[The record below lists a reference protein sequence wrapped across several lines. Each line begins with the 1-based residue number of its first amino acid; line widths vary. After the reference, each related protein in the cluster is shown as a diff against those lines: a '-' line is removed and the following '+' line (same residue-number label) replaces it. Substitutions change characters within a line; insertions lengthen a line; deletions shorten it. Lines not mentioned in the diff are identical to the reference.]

1 MSTNKKKAAPKLS
14 RIQELQK
21 KYPGRKPI
29 PPSTRTVV
37 IVLAATVILSLLLV
51 FAFLKKPP
59 APQALGNKYVTLE
72 TSMGTIKLELDGDKA
87 PRTVTQF
94 LENVTGGKY
103 DGLTFHRIMKG
114 FMIQGGDPNGN
125 GTGGKEIP
133 FEKTDISHVRGCHL
147 HGSVTGWRH
156 AVGHAVLY
164 HAGRRNLS
172 GWSICCVRQGH
183 RWYGRRRQACQR
195 AGRREFQH
203 ARRNVGPSQENHHH
217 PGDRSRQLGV
227 SHGRK
232 EQGCPYGD
240 IQGHDDT
247 RVVRR
252 SGAQDRRAVHGSGQ
266 CRQV

>member
-14 RIQELQK
+14 RTQELQK

-51 FAFLKKPP
+51 FAFLKKSP

-72 TSMGTIKLELDGDKA
+72 TNMGTIKLELDGDKA

-103 DGLTFHRIMKG
+103 DGLTFHRVVKG

-133 FEKTDISHVRGCHL
+133 FEKIDISHVRGVISMAASQA
-147 HGSVTGWRH
+147 GVTQNDLQFFIMQGD
-156 AVGHAVLY
+156 ATSLDGKYAAFGKVIDGMDVVDKIANVPVGENPSMPGEMSSPLAK
-164 HAGRRNLS
+164 
-172 GWSICCVRQGH
+172 ITII
-183 RWYGRRRQACQR
+183 R
-195 AGRREFQH
+195 ATEV
-203 ARRNVGPSQENHHH
+203 AN
-217 PGDRSRQLGV
+217 
-227 SHGRK
+227 
-232 EQGCPYGD
+232 
-240 IQGHDDT
+240 
-247 RVVRR
+247 
-252 SGAQDRRAVHGSGQ
+252 
-266 CRQV
+266 

>member
-14 RIQELQK
+14 RTQELQK

-133 FEKTDISHVRGCHL
+133 FEKTDISHVRGVISMAASQA
-147 HGSVTGWRH
+147 GVTQSDMQFFIMQEDATSLDGRY
-156 AVGHAVLY
+156 AAFGKVIDGMDVVDKIANVPVGENSSMPGEMSAPLTK
-164 HAGRRNLS
+164 
-172 GWSICCVRQGH
+172 ITII
-183 RWYGRRRQACQR
+183 R
-195 AGRREFQH
+195 ATEV
-203 ARRNVGPSQENHHH
+203 AN
-217 PGDRSRQLGV
+217 
-227 SHGRK
+227 
-232 EQGCPYGD
+232 
-240 IQGHDDT
+240 
-247 RVVRR
+247 
-252 SGAQDRRAVHGSGQ
+252 
-266 CRQV
+266 

>member
-14 RIQELQK
+14 RTQELQK
-21 KYPGRKPI
+21 KYPGHKPI

-133 FEKTDISHVRGCHL
+133 FEKTDISHVRGVISMASSQQ
-147 HGSVTGWRH
+147 GVTQSDMQFFIMQGDATTLDGRY
-156 AVGHAVLY
+156 AAFGKVIEGMDVVDKIANVPVGENSSMPGEMSAPLTK
-164 HAGRRNLS
+164 
-172 GWSICCVRQGH
+172 ITII
-183 RWYGRRRQACQR
+183 R
-195 AGRREFQH
+195 ATEVT
-203 ARRNVGPSQENHHH
+203 N
-217 PGDRSRQLGV
+217 
-227 SHGRK
+227 
-232 EQGCPYGD
+232 
-240 IQGHDDT
+240 
-247 RVVRR
+247 
-252 SGAQDRRAVHGSGQ
+252 
-266 CRQV
+266 

>member
-14 RIQELQK
+14 RTQELQK

-72 TSMGTIKLELDGDKA
+72 TSMGTFKLELDGDKA

-133 FEKTDISHVRGCHL
+133 FEKTDISHVRGVISPWQRHRLASRSRTCSAL
-147 HGSVTGWRH
+147 SCRKTQPLWMVDMLRSARSSMVWTSSTSLPTCRSERIPACPAKCRPLSRKSPSSGRPKSPTRSVTWKKRTGLSVWRH
-156 AVGHAVLY
+156 P
-164 HAGRRNLS
+164 
-172 GWSICCVRQGH
+172 
-183 RWYGRRRQACQR
+183 R
-195 AGRREFQH
+195 AR
-203 ARRNVGPSQENHHH
+203 
-217 PGDRSRQLGV
+217 
-227 SHGRK
+227 
-232 EQGCPYGD
+232 
-240 IQGHDDT
+240 
-247 RVVRR
+247 
-252 SGAQDRRAVHGSGQ
+252 
-266 CRQV
+266 

>member
-14 RIQELQK
+14 RTQELQK

-133 FEKTDISHVRGCHL
+133 FEKTDISHVRGVISMAASQA
-147 HGSVTGWRH
+147 GVTQSDMQFFIMQEDATSLDGQY
-156 AVGHAVLY
+156 AAFGKVIDGMDVVDKIANVPVGEKFSMPGEMSAPLTK
-164 HAGRRNLS
+164 
-172 GWSICCVRQGH
+172 ITII
-183 RWYGRRRQACQR
+183 R
-195 AGRREFQH
+195 ATEV
-203 ARRNVGPSQENHHH
+203 AN
-217 PGDRSRQLGV
+217 
-227 SHGRK
+227 
-232 EQGCPYGD
+232 
-240 IQGHDDT
+240 
-247 RVVRR
+247 
-252 SGAQDRRAVHGSGQ
+252 
-266 CRQV
+266 